1 MDRCKTLKEDKQ
13 EMAIQGQT
21 LCDETKTNCQI
32 PDKELEKFVLHMKQL
47 QNEMESIE
55 IQLDK
60 NENRKGHGF

>member
-1 MDRCKTLKEDKQ
+1 
-13 EMAIQGQT
+13 MAIQGQT